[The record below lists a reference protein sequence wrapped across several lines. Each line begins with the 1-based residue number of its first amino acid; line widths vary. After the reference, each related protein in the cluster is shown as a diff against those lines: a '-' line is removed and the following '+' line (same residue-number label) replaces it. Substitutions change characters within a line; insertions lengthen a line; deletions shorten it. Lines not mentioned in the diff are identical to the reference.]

1 VKKKLLIVGLGHLA
15 KFICDE
21 EDANSYNI
29 FGTYRDL
36 KKVESFNV
44 TKYHFDTS
52 DSRTI
57 DNLPLDMDV
66 VIFNMPMIDGY
77 SQLIQELDKRF
88 TTQTSF
94 VFISSTSV
102 YGVGQITESSKQL
115 GVSRN
120 SASLIELESLIK
132 SNPKR
137 EYLII
142 RPGGLIDSQRNP
154 ANFLSKKEII
164 LEANQLIN
172 LVHTQDVARFIWH
185 CLEANIWNEEFNLVS
200 DNHST
205 KKAFYSGEISRL
217 NLRQPKWMDSNITER
232 IISNS
237 KAKSS
242 GFQFLWAKLC
252 IK

>member
-1 VKKKLLIVGLGHLA
+1 VKTKLLIVGLGHLA

-21 EDANSYNI
+21 KDADSYNI

-36 KKVESFNV
+36 KKVESFDV
-44 TKYHFDTS
+44 TKFHFDSS
-52 DSRTI
+52 DSMTL
-57 DNLPLDMDV
+57 DNLPLDIDIV
-66 VIFNMPMIDGY
+66 LFNMPMIDGY
-77 SQLIQELDKRF
+77 SKIIQELDERF
-88 TTQTSF
+88 SNQTSF

-102 YGVGQITESSKQL
+102 YGVGQITEESQQL
-115 GVSRN
+115 GVAKN
-120 SASLIELESLIK
+120 SAKLIELESLIK
-132 SNPKR
+132 SKPKR
-137 EYLII
+137 GYLII

-154 ANFLSKKEII
+154 ANFLSKKEKV

-185 CLEANIWNEEFNLVS
+185 CLEGNIWNEEFNLVS

-205 KKAFYSGEISRL
+205 KKAFYSGEIRRL
-217 NLRQPKWMDSNITER
+217 NLRHPEWMNSNITER
-232 IISNS
+232 IISNA

-242 GFQFLWAKLC
+242 GFQFLWPQLC